1 MIRLGPARGARAIVL
16 REDSPLRRVDPR
28 VKLAL
33 SLGASLAVMLP
44 LERLI
49 AFMALYALFLLW
61 ARLMDEVARQV
72 WRLKWILIL
81 LFLVD
86 WLIIS
91 LDLAVIVTL
100 RLTLLAGTF
109 TVFFATTKPEELRL
123 ALEWLRVPH
132 RYAFSVS
139 LAFQSVGLLDDQWRA
154 IREAQQSRGAWSPPE
169 VKRGLRWNDL
179 RAQVSAATLA
189 VRDMVALSVPAIVLA
204 VKHAW
209 AMNEAAYARGFDSPE
224 RVPYHRL
231 KMTGLDWLLLTGALA
246 TGVILVWV
254 K

>member
-1 MIRLGPARGARAIVL
+1 MIRLGPARRAHVVL
-16 REDSPLRRVDPR
+16 RENSPLRRVDPR

-44 LERLI
+44 LGRLVVFVLLYT
-49 AFMALYALFLLW
+49 AFLAW
-61 ARLMDEVARQV
+61 ARLIDEAARQV

-81 LFLVD
+81 LFLLD
-86 WLIIS
+86 WVVIS

-109 TVFFATTKPEELRL
+109 TVFFATTTPEELRL
-123 ALEWLRVPH
+123 ALEWLRIPH

-139 LAFQSVGLLDDQWRA
+139 LAFQSVGLLDDEWRA
-154 IREAQQSRGAWSPPE
+154 IREAQLSRGAWSPPE
-169 VKRGLRWNDL
+169 VRRGISVSGLL
-179 RAQVSAATLA
+179 AQVKDL
-189 VRDMVALSVPAIVLA
+189 VALSVPAIVLA

-209 AMNEAAYARGFDSPE
+209 GMNEAAYARGFDSPQ
-224 RVPYHRL
+224 RVPYRKL
-231 KMTGLDWLLLTGALA
+231 RMTGLDWLLLIGAA
-246 TGVILVWV
+246 VTGVVLIWV

>member
-1 MIRLGPARGARAIVL
+1 MIRLGPARRARELVL
-16 REDSPLRRVDPR
+16 KEDSPLRRVDPR

-44 LERLI
+44 LERLVI
-49 AFMALYALFLLW
+49 FMALYALFLLW
-61 ARLMDEVARQV
+61 ARLLDEAARQV

-81 LFLVD
+81 LFLLD
-86 WLIIS
+86 WVVIS

-123 ALEWLRVPH
+123 ALEWLRIPH

-139 LAFQSVGLLDDQWRA
+139 LAFQSVGLLDDEWRA
-154 IREAQQSRGAWSPPE
+154 IREAQLSRGAWSPPE
-169 VKRGLRWNDL
+169 VRGGLSL
-179 RAQVSAATLA
+179 GYLLAQVKEL
-189 VRDMVALSVPAIVLA
+189 VALSVPAIVLA

-209 AMNEAAYARGFDSPE
+209 GMNEAAYARGFDSPQ
-224 RVPYHRL
+224 RVPYHKL
-231 KMTGLDWLLLTGALA
+231 KMTGLDWLLLVGAIVTGAVL
-246 TGVILVWV
+246 IWV

>member
-1 MIRLGPARGARAIVL
+1 
-16 REDSPLRRVDPR
+16 VDPR

-44 LERLI
+44 LERLL
-49 AFMALYALFLLW
+49 AFLVLYAVFLLW
-61 ARLMDEVARQV
+61 ARLLDEAARQV

-81 LFLVD
+81 LFLLD
-86 WLIIS
+86 WVVIS
-91 LDLAVIVTL
+91 LDLAVIVSL

-123 ALEWLRVPH
+123 ALEWLRIPH

-139 LAFQSVGLLDDQWRA
+139 LAFQSVGLLDDEWRA
-154 IREAQQSRGAWSPPE
+154 IREAQRSRGAWSPPE
-169 VKRGLRWNDL
+169 AGRSLSLNGLL
-179 RAQVSAATLA
+179 AQV
-189 VRDMVALSVPAIVLA
+189 RDLVALSVPAIVLA

-209 AMNEAAYARGFDSPE
+209 GMNEAAYARGFDSPQ

-231 KMTGLDWLLLTGALA
+231 KMIGLDWLLLAGAIVTGAVL
-246 TGVILVWV
+246 IWV
-254 K
+254 KW